1 MNISYRDI
9 TSWFSSNWKML
20 ILIELVC
27 VLATTVYLVLT
38 PRIYEADFSI
48 QMPKVQKIS
57 TTNGAKNEWTMMISG
72 LDYMRGWQ
80 NPLRFPNEFIVNCM
94 GSDTN
99 QNRKK
104 FVNAN
109 QMRLQNHGDVIQF
122 SLKLEGLETTN
133 RCANLLLYLVW
144 NDINQTFDNEVRRE
158 SEAPNNPSLFA
169 AINYEKPGLVDL
181 IRMSDSFIKP
191 EITKNIFLAIILGLF
206 IAIFAARLKVKYR
219 A

>member
-1 MNISYRDI
+1 MNISYRSI
-9 TSWFSSNWKML
+9 TGWLSGNWKML
-20 ILIELVC
+20 VLIELICLLTITLYV
-27 VLATTVYLVLT
+27 VLT

-57 TTNGAKNEWTMMISG
+57 TTIGAKNEWTMMISG

-80 NPLRFPNEFIVNCM
+80 NPLRYPNEFITNCM

-133 RCANLLLYLVW
+133 RCANLLLHLVW
-144 NDINQTFDNEVRRE
+144 NDVNQTFDNELRRE
-158 SEAPNNPSLFA
+158 SQTPNPSSLFS
-169 AINYEKPGLVDL
+169 AINYAKPALVDL

-191 EITKNIFLAIILGLF
+191 EIGKNILLAIILGLF
-206 IAIFAARLKVKYR
+206 ITVFVARLKVKYR

>member
-1 MNISYRDI
+1 MNISYGSI
-9 TSWFSSNWKML
+9 TGWLSGNWKRL
-20 ILIELVC
+20 VLIELIC
-27 VLATTVYLVLT
+27 LLAITLYLVLT
-38 PRIYEADFSI
+38 PRFYEADFSI
-48 QMPKVQKIS
+48 QMPKVQKIGAI
-57 TTNGAKNEWTMMISG
+57 NGAKNEWTMMISG

-80 NPLRFPNEFIVNCM
+80 NPLRFPNEFIINCM

-133 RCANLLLYLVW
+133 RCANLLLNLVW
-144 NDINQTFDNEVRRE
+144 NDLNQTFDNEVQRE
-158 SEAPNNPSLFA
+158 SKTPNISSVFI
-169 AINYEKPGLVDL
+169 AINYAKPALVDL

-191 EITKNIFLAIILGLF
+191 EIGKNIFLAIILGLF
-206 IAIFAARLKVKYR
+206 VTVFVARLKVKYR

>member
-1 MNISYRDI
+1 MNISYRSI
-9 TSWFSSNWKML
+9 TGWLSGNWKML
-20 ILIELVC
+20 VLIELIC
-27 VLATTVYLVLT
+27 LLTITLYLVLT

-80 NPLRFPNEFIVNCM
+80 NPLRYPNEFITNCM

-104 FVNAN
+104 FVNSN

-133 RCANLLLYLVW
+133 RCANLLLHLVW
-144 NDINQTFDNEVRRE
+144 NDVNQTFDNELRRE
-158 SEAPNNPSLFA
+158 SQTPNPSSLFS
-169 AINYEKPGLVDL
+169 AINYAKPALVDL

-191 EITKNIFLAIILGLF
+191 EIGKNILLAFILGLF
-206 IAIFAARLKVKYR
+206 ITVFVARLKVKYR